1 MMTKKDFEAI
11 ASILKAPLESI
22 RKAKLHN
29 DLEDK
34 DRSYRDWLDGR
45 GMMVYELVAE
55 LSYYFEQVNPA
66 FDRVRFYKECGI
78 EPNFKV
84 NSDKL
89 QGVN

>member
-11 ASILKAPLESI
+11 ASILKAPLEEN
-22 RKAKLHN
+22 RKVKYN
-29 DLEDK
+29 DIDGHV
-34 DRSYRDWLDGR
+34 SRDWLDGR
-45 GMMVYELVAE
+45 GMMIYELVAE

-66 FDRVRFYKECGI
+66 FDRARFYKECGI
-78 EPNFKV
+78 TPNFKV